1 VSGYDTAKAVLAK
14 ASLGD
19 RTFSRPDA
27 GVLAF
32 WAEQLHDVDPAAAL
46 RAVTA
51 HYSEEHRR
59 IMPSDVLKRVR
70 AESAAQRR
78 QDYDQVNA
86 VPDADPDDVPAYL
99 AALRAGRLVDN
110 SPAAQPRPISAVVEK
125 ILRRRPID
133 AQAVTE

>member
-1 VSGYDTAKAVLAK
+1 MSGYDTAKAVLAK

-19 RTFSRPDA
+19 PTLSRPDD

-32 WAEQLHDVDPAAAL
+32 WAEQLADVDRAAAL

-70 AESAAQRR
+70 AESAHQRT
-78 QDYDQVNA
+78 YDLATFNA

-99 AALRAGRLVDN
+99 TALRAGRLIDN
-110 SPAAQPRPISAVVEK
+110 SRKAEQRPVSQLVNSVLAK
-125 ILRRRPID
+125 HATP
-133 AQAVTE
+133 TEDPS